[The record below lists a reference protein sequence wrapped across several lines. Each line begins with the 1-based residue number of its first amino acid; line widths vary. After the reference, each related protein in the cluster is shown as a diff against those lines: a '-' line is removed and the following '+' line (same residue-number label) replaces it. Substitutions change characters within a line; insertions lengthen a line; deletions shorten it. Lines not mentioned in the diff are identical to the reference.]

1 MAKKPITLREMNSHI
16 QILKRF
22 VLDQLRAPWRFL
34 GASFELAATE
44 RGSEEE
50 WALVQKNFKSGLYNQ
65 TERNKTLSFTKLHP
79 IQPSF
84 RNFNALRR
92 DEIFHCHYDTIFE
105 YFEAFDRTQRRLQA
119 LKIYNKAFDFYA
131 MHYDCIALEIL
142 PDEIRT
148 IIRNRQNAMAPYYQK
163 ELLIDLFIKKECD
176 QQIKHYFE
184 NNKFQIDDF
193 LKEKINNLEKSIRNT
208 DQLNTAANRKK
219 QLKNLF
225 KQFFDKNLQT
235 EIENIFLNVVE
246 SKSNEIRLLTIDL
259 IKNYDTLAYYLER
272 NNIDI
277 TSLTDYDDIPN
288 YKKIDESHYIYCYPS
303 ATKMPKDSINLIKY
317 IKHTTSRGTV
327 RYNLRKIELYE
338 KILYYITNNVNELPN
353 KINLESGPSK
363 EEYHSLFDSLQ
374 NQYLHRED
382 ASGKSIY
389 KKLADIYNQRVDY
402 FFKNV
407 IKKTTNE
414 IIS

>member
-1 MAKKPITLREMNSHI
+1 MAKKPITLSEMNSHI

-44 RGSEEE
+44 RESEEE
-50 WALVQKNFKSGLYNQ
+50 WTLVQKNLKSSLYNQ
-65 TERNKTLSFTKLHP
+65 SERNKILSFTKLHP
-79 IQPSF
+79 GQSSF
-84 RNFNALRR
+84 RNFKALHRH
-92 DEIFHCHYDTIFE
+92 EIFHYHYDIIFE
-105 YFEAFDRTQRRLQA
+105 YFEAFDRTQKRLQA

-131 MHYDCIALEIL
+131 MHNDCISLEIL

-163 ELLIDLFIKKECD
+163 ELLIDLFIKKDCD

-193 LKEKINNLEKSIRNT
+193 LKEKINNLEKNIRNT
-208 DQLNTAANRKK
+208 DQLNTVTNRKK

-235 EIENIFLNVVE
+235 VIGEIFLNVVK
-246 SKSNEIRLLTIDL
+246 SKSNEIRLLTMDFIT
-259 IKNYDTLAYYLER
+259 NYDTITYYLER
-272 NNIDI
+272 NNINI
-277 TSLTDYDDIPN
+277 TSPTDYDDIAN
-288 YKKIDESHYIYCYPS
+288 YKKIDESQYIYCYPS
-303 ATKMPKDSINLIKY
+303 ATKMPKASINLIKY

-327 RYNLRKIELYE
+327 RYNLGQIELYE

-353 KINLESGPSK
+353 RLNLESGPSR
-363 EEYHSLFDSLQ
+363 EEYYSLFDSLQ

-389 KKLADIYNQRVDY
+389 KKLADIYNQRIDY
-402 FFKNV
+402 FFKNL